1 MSKKGMITLHS
12 NNRSKIYLSLLI
24 IIITSAVLL
33 RYLYNNKPNCYEIHI
48 NGKVVGYVTDKEQFY
63 NMEGNVKKD
72 LEKRFGKVN
81 FKDDIKFIKKHFDN
95 INSLQNSVDIKKL
108 ILENSNTKV
117 NAVLMK
123 SDGKEVA
130 VLANEAEIRKTLDE
144 IKNLYKEE
152 KDDLKLVNHI
162 TYINESIEIGRVNTV
177 EQTIKKIET
186 NSKNPIIKFS
196 KNIEQNSLRSDESNS
211 TLSRGVSSKASRM
224 GIPSQGTITSPFGA
238 RWGTVH
244 QGIDIGASMGAPI
257 CAAMDGKVFCTEWE
271 DGYGNVI
278 KIDHGNGMQTVYA
291 HCSKICSN
299 VGEYVKRGQK
309 IGEVGSTGRS
319 TGPHVHFEVRV
330 NGKPENPLKYLQ

>member
-12 NNRSKIYLSLLI
+12 STRSKIYLSLLI
-24 IIITSAVLL
+24 IIITSAVVI
-33 RYLYNNKPNCYEIHI
+33 RYSYNNKPNCYEIHI
-48 NGKVVGYVTDKEQFY
+48 NGKVVGYVTDKEEFY
-63 NMEGNVKKD
+63 SMEGSVKKD

-95 INSLQNSVDIKKL
+95 INSLQSSADIKKL

-144 IKNLYKEE
+144 IKNSYKQE

-162 TYINESIEIGRVNTV
+162 TYINESIQIGRVNTV

-186 NSKNPIIKFS
+186 NPKNPIIKFS
-196 KNIEQNSLRSDESNS
+196 KNIAQNSLESDESNS
-211 TLSRGVSSKASRM
+211 TLSRGVSSKASLM
-224 GIPSQGTITSPFGA
+224 GTPSQGTITSPFGA

-244 QGIDIGASMGAPI
+244 EGIDIGASMGAPI
-257 CAAMDGKVFCTEWE
+257 YAAMDGKVFCTEWE

-299 VGEYVKRGQK
+299 VGEYVKRGEK

-330 NGKPENPLKYLQ
+330 NGKPDNPLKYLQ

>member
-1 MSKKGMITLHS
+1 MPKKGMITLHS

-24 IIITSAVLL
+24 IIITSAVVI
-33 RYLYNNKPNCYEIHI
+33 RYLYNNNPNCYEIYI
-48 NGKVVGYVTDKEQFY
+48 NGKIVGYVKDKEEFY
-63 NMEGNVKKD
+63 SMENIIKKD
-72 LEKRFGKVN
+72 VEKRFGKVN
-81 FKDDIKFIKKHFDN
+81 FKDDIKFVKKHFDDVN
-95 INSLQNSVDIKKL
+95 RIENSDHIKKL

-123 SDGKEVA
+123 SDGKEVS
-130 VLANEAEIRKTLDE
+130 VLANEAEIRNTLDE
-144 IKNLYKEE
+144 IKNSYKEE

-162 TYINESIEIGRVNTV
+162 TYIKESVEIGKVNTV
-177 EQTIKKIET
+177 EQTIKNIDA

-196 KNIEQNSLRSDESNS
+196 KNIEQNSLGNNL
-211 TLSRGVSSKASRM
+211 TLSRGSTNKVSFM
-224 GIPSQGTITSPFGA
+224 GVPSQGTITSPFGS

-278 KIDHGNGMQTVYA
+278 KIDHGNGMQTIYA

-299 VGEYVKRGQK
+299 IGEYVKRGEK

-330 NGKPENPLKYLQ
+330 NGKPENPLNYLQ